1 MRLPYLRTTPQQ
13 ADKSVGSFG
22 GLNTQLVIQENEFSD
37 MKNMSMDAYP
47 AISVRQPRGVIQK
60 TIGKPNGLFYK
71 NGLMY
76 VDGTD
81 LYYKEKKIADVSDSR
96 KQIVGIGAYAVVFP
110 DKIMYNTSTG
120 ELKQMEETWTQS
132 GSATFAQTT
141 QGSTLVKI
149 TCTGIGKKFSQY
161 DSVVISGCTNAAF
174 DKSIILQEVADNY
187 VVVIGSLSAQ
197 FTQGSGL
204 TIKRTVP
211 DMDYVCENENRL
223 WGCSSKNHEIYSS
236 KLGDPANWQS
246 FEGISTDS
254 YAVTVGSDGDFTGCV
269 SHLGYV
275 IFFKEDTIHKVFGNK
290 PSNYQVSTSYP
301 VRGIARG
308 MERTACITNET
319 LLYAGRDG
327 ICSYDG
333 AQPDAVGDALDGLEF
348 TSGVASHFDG
358 KYYASLQTKNGEWGI
373 YVYDLKRTLW
383 TKEDNTHLVDM
394 VYGDGDLYCVDSA
407 GNLFTIAG
415 SRKEIIPWY
424 LESGDLLEGTID
436 NKHIRKLRFHMHL
449 DAGAEVTVLLQYDDD
464 PTWQR
469 VASFQAKTGRTH
481 VIPVIPRRCQKYRY
495 RLEGCGGMKLIALS
509 KVIGLGSDVNGG
521 L

>member
-37 MKNMSMDAYP
+37 MKNMSIDGYP

-76 VDGTD
+76 VDGTV

-132 GSATFAQTT
+132 GSAAFAQTT

-149 TCTGIGKKFSQY
+149 TSTGIGKKFSQY
-161 DSVVISGCTNAAF
+161 DSVLISGCTNAAF
-174 DKSIILQEVADNY
+174 NKSIILQEVTDNY

-290 PSNYQVSTSYP
+290 PSNYQVSTSSP
-301 VRGIARG
+301 VRGIAKG
-308 MERTACITNET
+308 MERTACIVNET
-319 LLYAGRDG
+319 LIYAGRDD

-333 AQPDAVGDALDGLEF
+333 AQPDSVGDALKNLEF
-348 TSGVASHFDG
+348 VDGVASHYDG
-358 KYYASLQTKNGEWGI
+358 KYYASLQAGDSWGLF
-373 YVYDLKRTLW
+373 VYDLKRTIW
-383 TKEDNTHLVDM
+383 TKEDALHLVDM
-394 VYGDGDLYCVDSA
+394 VYGDGELYCVDEK
-407 GNLFTIAG
+407 GNLFTVTGKRQEAI
-415 SRKEIIPWY
+415 SWY

-436 NKHIRKLRFHMHL
+436 NKHIRKLRFHIRMQQ
-449 DAGAEVTVLLQYDDD
+449 GTEVSVLMQYDDD
-464 PTWQR
+464 PEWHR
-469 VASFQAKTGRTH
+469 VSTFQSKTYRTH
-481 VIPVIPRRCQKYRY
+481 VVPIIPRRCQKYRY
-495 RLEGCGGMKLIALS
+495 RLEGCGDMQLIAIS
-509 KVIGLGSDVNGG
+509 KVIGLGSDVNVGI
-521 L
+521 